1 MLISGSFFCDGK
13 YRFICFVPSSSGL
26 EGKVKTPAG
35 KTEGV
40 RPRRSASDEEAQRRG
55 GSAAARGKRSLARKS
70 TAVSQA
76 VQFMYTSCSSLD
88 DIDFVMS
95 QPFLLNSAFWLHL

>member
-1 MLISGSFFCDGK
+1 MIGGQGEDSCGQNG
-13 YRFICFVPSSSGL
+13 RG
-26 EGKVKTPAG
+26 ETPQER
-35 KTEGV
+35 K
-40 RPRRSASDEEAQRRG
+40 RRG

-76 VQFMYTSCSSLD
+76 VQFIYTSCSSLD